1 MRKILIIVFIS
12 VTAAVKAQQPLLLKQ
27 AIDIALK
34 NSLDVE
40 LLQNRVS
47 IDSINNNYGV
57 AGGLPVVTGSV
68 ADNEQMTSVNQKL
81 NTGVEINRNNAAA
94 NTLSANV
101 TGSILL
107 YNGGR
112 VVATKKRLAQLQQ
125 QSIKQLNSQVQN
137 VIADVTNAYYDVV
150 RQQYYVKTIQ
160 RSIDAAKQ
168 RLDIVKTSQQIGLAN
183 NADLFQSQIDL
194 NSLEQQMQAQQL
206 VIAQAKT
213 ELLRLLTL
221 KTDSSI
227 VIQDS
232 IIVDK
237 TVDFENIY
245 SRLDKNPDI
254 MAANDQIKIN
264 ELIVKETAAQ
274 RYPSIR
280 ANTGYNFNRNTGA
293 GQVVFNQSYGPTVGV
308 AMSIPVYNGSIFS
321 RQQKAATIDINNA
334 KAQKDILLRDYT
346 ANAVK
351 TYQVYKSTLQ
361 QLQTEQV
368 NNQLTAQLL
377 ELVLKRFQL
386 RQATIVEV
394 KNAQQSFEESGYR
407 LTNLNYAAK
416 FAETELK
423 RLASMLSD

>member
-1 MRKILIIVFIS
+1 MRIFFFITFTCS
-12 VTAAVKAQQPLLLKQ
+12 CFLAKAQQPLSLKQ

-57 AGGLPVVTGSV
+57 AGGLPVVTGSLS
-68 ADNEQMTSVNQKL
+68 DNEQITSVDQKL
-81 NTGVEINRNNAAA
+81 NTGVEISRRNAAA

-125 QSIKQLNSQVQN
+125 QSIKLLNSQVQN
-137 VIADVTNAYYDVV
+137 VIADVTNAYYDIV
-150 RQQYYVKTIQ
+150 RQQYYIKTIAT
-160 RSIDAAKQ
+160 SIDAAKQ
-168 RLDIVKTSQQIGLAN
+168 RLDIVKASQQAGLAN
-183 NADLFQSQIDL
+183 NAELFQSQIDL
-194 NSLEQQMQAQQL
+194 NALQQQLQAQEL
-206 VIAQAKT
+206 VTAQAKT

-232 IIVDK
+232 IVIDK
-237 TVDFENIY
+237 AVDFENIY
-245 SRLDKNPDI
+245 SRLDQNPDI
-254 MAANDQIKIN
+254 TAAADQIKIN

-274 RYPSIR
+274 RYPSVR
-280 ANTGYNFNRNTGA
+280 ANTGYNLNRNVGA
-293 GQVVFNQSYGPTVGV
+293 GQLVFNQSYGPTVGI
-308 AMSIPVYNGSIFS
+308 AMSIPIYNGSAFS
-321 RQQKAATIDINNA
+321 RQQKAAEINVNNA
-334 KAQKDILLRDYT
+334 AAQKDILLRDYT

-351 TYQVYKSTLQ
+351 TYQAYKSTLL
-361 QLQTEQV
+361 QLETEKA
-368 NNQLTAQLL
+368 NNLLTGQLL
-377 ELVLKRFQL
+377 ELTLKRFQL

-423 RLASMLSD
+423 RLGSMLSN

>member
-1 MRKILIIVFIS
+1 MKKITFILFL
-12 VTAAVKAQQPLLLKQ
+12 AVGISARAQQPMSLKE

-34 NSLDVE
+34 NSLDIE
-40 LLQNRVS
+40 LLQNRISV
-47 IDSINNNYGV
+47 DSINNNYGV

-68 ADNEQMTSVNQKL
+68 TDNEQITTVDQKL
-81 NTGVEINRNNAAA
+81 NTGVEISRRNAAA
-94 NTLSANV
+94 NTLAANV

-112 VVATKKRLAQLQQ
+112 VVATKKRLAQLQR
-125 QSIKQLNSQVQN
+125 QSIKVLNSQIQN
-137 VIADVTNAYYDVV
+137 LIADVSNAYYDVV
-150 RQQYYVKTIQ
+150 RQQYYTKTIQ

-168 RLDIVKTSQQIGLAN
+168 RLEIVKTSQQVGLAN

-194 NSLEQQMQAQQL
+194 NSLQQQQQAQEL
-206 VIAQAKT
+206 IIAQTKT

-227 VIQDS
+227 IISDS
-232 IIVDK
+232 IIVDR
-237 TVDFENIY
+237 TIDFGNVY

-254 MAANDQIKIN
+254 LAADDQIKIN
-264 ELIVKETAAQ
+264 ELIAKETAAQ

-280 ANTGYNFNRNTGA
+280 ANTGYNFSRNTGA
-293 GQVVFNQSYGPTVGV
+293 GQVVFNQSYGPTAGV
-308 AMSIPVYNGSIFS
+308 AMSVPIYNGSIFS
-321 RQQKAATIDINNA
+321 RQQKAAAIDVNNA
-334 KAQKDILLRDYT
+334 VAKKDILLRDYT

-351 TYQVYKSTLQ
+351 TYQAYKSTLQ
-361 QLQTEQV
+361 QLETEKA
-368 NNQLTAQLL
+368 NNALSAQLL
-377 ELVLKRFQL
+377 DLVLKRFQL

-407 LTNLNYAAK
+407 LTNLSYAAK

-423 RLASMLSD
+423 RLASTLTN

>member
-1 MRKILIIVFIS
+1 MS
-12 VTAAVKAQQPLLLKQ
+12 LKQ

-40 LLQNRVS
+40 LLQNRVA
-47 IDSINNNYGV
+47 IDSVYNNYGV
-57 AGGLPVVTGSV
+57 AGGLPVVTGSLS
-68 ADNEQMTSVNQKL
+68 DNEQITTVDQKL
-81 NTGVEINRNNAAA
+81 NTGVEISRRNAAA

-125 QSIKQLNSQVQN
+125 QSIKLLNSQVQN
-137 VIADVTNAYYDVV
+137 VIADVSNAYYDVV
-150 RQQYYVKTIQ
+150 RQQYYVKTIE

-168 RLDIVKTSQQIGLAN
+168 RLDIVKASQQAGLAN

-194 NSLEQQMQAQQL
+194 NALQQQLQAQEL
-206 VIAQAKT
+206 IIAQAKT

-221 KTDSSI
+221 RTDSSV

-232 IIVDK
+232 IIVDQG
-237 TVDFENIY
+237 VDFANIY

-254 MAANDQIKIN
+254 MAADDQVKIN
-264 ELIVKETAAQ
+264 QLIVKETAAQ

-308 AMSIPVYNGSIFS
+308 SMSIPVYNGSIFS
-321 RQQKAATIDINNA
+321 RQQKAATIDVNNA
-334 KAQKDILLRDYT
+334 VAQKEILVRDYT

-351 TYQVYKSTLQ
+351 TYQAYKSTLL
-361 QLQTEQV
+361 QLETEKQ
-368 NNQLTAQLL
+368 NNVLTAQLL

-423 RLASMLSD
+423 RLGSLLGN

>member
-1 MRKILIIVFIS
+1 MRIFFFITFTCS
-12 VTAAVKAQQPLLLKQ
+12 CFLAKAQQPLSLKQ

-47 IDSINNNYGV
+47 IDSVNNNYGV
-57 AGGLPVVTGSV
+57 AGGLPVVTGSLS
-68 ADNEQMTSVNQKL
+68 DNEQITSVDQKL
-81 NTGVEINRNNAAA
+81 NTGVEISRRNAAA

-125 QSIKQLNSQVQN
+125 QSIKLLNSQVQN
-137 VIADVTNAYYDVV
+137 VMADVTNAYYDIV
-150 RQQYYVKTIQ
+150 RQQYYIKTIAT
-160 RSIDAAKQ
+160 SIDAARQ
-168 RLDIVKTSQQIGLAN
+168 RLDIVKASQQAGLAN
-183 NADLFQSQIDL
+183 DAELFQSQIDL
-194 NSLEQQMQAQQL
+194 NALQQQLQAQEL
-206 VIAQAKT
+206 VTAQAKT

-221 KTDSSI
+221 KTDSTI

-232 IIVDK
+232 IVVDK
-237 TVDFENIY
+237 AVDFENIY
-245 SRLDKNPDI
+245 SRLDQNPDI
-254 MAANDQIKIN
+254 TAAADQIKIN
-264 ELIVKETAAQ
+264 ELIVKETASQ

-280 ANTGYNFNRNTGA
+280 ANTGYNLNRNVGA
-293 GQVVFNQSYGPTVGV
+293 GQLVFNQSYGPTLGI
-308 AMSIPVYNGSIFS
+308 AMSIPIYNGSAFS
-321 RQQKAATIDINNA
+321 RQQKAAEINVNNA
-334 KAQKDILLRDYT
+334 AAQKDILLRDYT

-351 TYQVYKSTLQ
+351 TYQAYKSTLL
-361 QLQTEQV
+361 QLETEKT
-368 NNQLTAQLL
+368 NNALSARLL

-407 LTNLNYAAK
+407 LTNLTYAAK

-423 RLASMLSD
+423 RLGSLLRN

>member
-1 MRKILIIVFIS
+1 MKKIIFILFIA
-12 VTAAVKAQQPLLLKQ
+12 VGFTAKAQRPLLLKQ

-34 NSLDVE
+34 NSLDIQVS
-40 LLQNRVS
+40 QNRVA
-47 IDSINNNYGV
+47 IDSIYNDYGY
-57 AGGLPVVTGSV
+57 AGGLPVVTG
-68 ADNEQMTSVNQKL
+68 ALNDNEQITSVNQKL
-81 NTGVEINRNNAAA
+81 NTGVEIERNNAAA
-94 NTLSANV
+94 NTLTANV

-112 VVATKKRLAQLQQ
+112 VVATKTRLAQLQQ
-125 QSIKQLNSQVQN
+125 QSLKLLNSQVQN
-137 VIADVTNAYYDVV
+137 IIADVSNAYYDVV
-150 RQQYYVKTIQ
+150 RQQGYIKTIE

-168 RLDIVKTSQQIGLAN
+168 RLDIVKTTQQVGLAN

-194 NSLEQQMQAQQL
+194 NSLLQQQQAQQL
-206 VIAQAKT
+206 VIDQAKT

-232 IIVDK
+232 IIVDRL
-237 TVDFENIY
+237 VDFSNVY

-254 MAANDQIKIN
+254 MAAGDQVKIN
-264 ELIVKETAAQ
+264 EQIVKETAAQ

-280 ANTGYNFNRNTGA
+280 ANTGYNYSRSTGA
-293 GQVVFNQSYGPTVGV
+293 GQTVFNQSYGPTIGV
-308 AMSIPVYNGSIFS
+308 SIGIPIYNGSAYK
-321 RQQKAATIDINNA
+321 RQQRAAEIDVNSA
-334 KAQKDILLRDYT
+334 GAQKDILVRDYT

-351 TYQVYKSTLQ
+351 TYQAYKSTLL
-361 QLQTEQV
+361 QLETEQ
-368 NNQLTAQLL
+368 NNYRLSGQLL
-377 ELVLKRFQL
+377 ELVMKRFQL

-416 FAETELK
+416 VAETELK
-423 RLASMLSD
+423 RLSSSLTN

>member
-1 MRKILIIVFIS
+1 MRIFFFITFTCS
-12 VTAAVKAQQPLLLKQ
+12 CFLVKAQQPLSLKQ

-57 AGGLPVVTGSV
+57 AGGLPVVTGSLS
-68 ADNEQMTSVNQKL
+68 DNEQITSVDQKL
-81 NTGVEINRNNAAA
+81 NTGVEISRRNAAA

-125 QSIKQLNSQVQN
+125 QSIKLLNSQVQN
-137 VIADVTNAYYDVV
+137 VIADVTNAYYDIV
-150 RQQYYVKTIQ
+150 RQQYYIKTIAT
-160 RSIDAAKQ
+160 SIDAARQ
-168 RLDIVKTSQQIGLAN
+168 RLDIVKASQQAGLAN
-183 NADLFQSQIDL
+183 NAELFQSQIDL
-194 NSLEQQMQAQQL
+194 NALQQQLQAQEL
-206 VIAQAKT
+206 VTAQAKT

-232 IIVDK
+232 IVIDK
-237 TVDFENIY
+237 AVDFENIY
-245 SRLDKNPDI
+245 SRLDQNPDI
-254 MAANDQIKIN
+254 TAAADQIKIN

-274 RYPSIR
+274 RYPSLR
-280 ANTGYNFNRNTGA
+280 ANTGYNLNRNVGA
-293 GQVVFNQSYGPTVGV
+293 GQLVFNQSYGPTLGI
-308 AMSIPVYNGSIFS
+308 AMSIPIYNGSAFS
-321 RQQKAATIDINNA
+321 RQQKAAEINVNNA
-334 KAQKDILLRDYT
+334 AAQKDILLRDYT

-351 TYQVYKSTLQ
+351 TYQAYKSTLL
-361 QLQTEQV
+361 QLETEKA
-368 NNQLTAQLL
+368 NNLLTGQLL
-377 ELVLKRFQL
+377 ELTLKRFQL

-423 RLASMLSD
+423 RLGSMLSN

>member
-1 MRKILIIVFIS
+1 MKKILIIVFIS

-168 RLDIVKTSQQIGLAN
+168 RLDIVKTSQQVGLAN

-227 VIQDS
+227 LIQDS

-237 TVDFENIY
+237 AVDFENIY

-254 MAANDQIKIN
+254 MAADDQIKIN

-351 TYQVYKSTLQ
+351 TYQAYKSTLQ

>member
-1 MRKILIIVFIS
+1 MTKYFIIAFLCIGFI
-12 VTAAVKAQQPLLLKQ
+12 TKAQQPMSLTQ
-27 AIDIALK
+27 AINIALK

-40 LLQNRVS
+40 LLQNRVA
-47 IDSINNNYGV
+47 IDSVYNNYGV
-57 AGGLPVVTGSV
+57 AGGLPVITGSLS
-68 ADNEQMTSVNQKL
+68 DNEQITTVDQKL
-81 NTGVEINRNNAAA
+81 NTGVEISRRNAAA

-125 QSIKQLNSQVQN
+125 QSIKLLNSQVQN
-137 VIADVTNAYYDVV
+137 VIADVSNAYYDVV
-150 RQQYYVKTIQ
+150 RQQYYVKTIE

-168 RLDIVKTSQQIGLAN
+168 RLDIVKTSQQAGLAN

-194 NSLEQQMQAQQL
+194 NSLQQQLQAQEL
-206 VIAQAKT
+206 IIAQAKT

-221 KTDSSI
+221 KTDSSV

-232 IIVDK
+232 IIVDRA
-237 TVDFENIY
+237 VDFANIY
-245 SRLDKNPDI
+245 NRLDKNPDI
-254 MAANDQIKIN
+254 MAANDQVKIN

-280 ANTGYNFNRNTGA
+280 ANTGYNFNRNIGA
-293 GQVVFNQSYGPTVGV
+293 GQVVFNQSYGPTLGV
-308 AMSIPVYNGSIFS
+308 SMSIPIYNGSIFS
-321 RQQKAATIDINNA
+321 RQQKAATIDVNNA
-334 KAQKDILLRDYT
+334 VAQKEILVRDYT

-351 TYQVYKSTLQ
+351 TYQAYKSTLQ
-361 QLQTEQV
+361 QLETEKQ
-368 NNQLTAQLL
+368 NNALTARLL

-423 RLASMLSD
+423 RLGSMLSN